1 MTRCATLMPSPMIL
15 GWPLM
20 SLTSRTGPRLTPTR
34 ICRRGPVVASWL
46 ATASRRLIPANRV
59 SSGSPRKLTAA
70 PSPVSRM
77 MRSSVGTPV
86 IASVR
91 TALKRS
97 LSAICSATE
106 RCEYSTMSRN
116 STLQINVRLVCSG
129 ISVRRVRPSDPRP
142 GPCSPCAH
150 STAPGRGRQRKVARI
165 STYCLSV
172 SHLADAD
179 MPVTQEQIHGVLKE
193 AVDPNT
199 GKDFLATKSARN
211 IKLDGGT
218 VSLEIELGYPAKTQL
233 DPIRKLVSQRLRAI
247 PGVTGVNVD
256 VTSKIVSH
264 SVQRGVKLVPGVK
277 NIVAVASGKGGV
289 GKSTT
294 AVNLALALAA
304 EGASVGVLDADIYGP
319 SQPMMLGITGRPESK
334 DGKTIEPMVG
344 HGVQAISI
352 GFLIDIDTP
361 MVWRGPMV
369 TQALEQLLKD
379 TRWRDIDYLVV
390 DMPPGTGDIQLT
402 LAQKVPVTGA
412 VIVTTPQDIALIDA
426 RKGLKMF
433 EKVGIPILGVVENMS
448 THICSNC
455 GHEEHIFGQGGA
467 ERMCREYGTELLG
480 ALPLDINVREQAD
493 SGKPTVV
500 ADPDGRAAETYRRIA
515 RRLAVKIAESAKDM
529 TSKFPNIVVSKNT

>member
-1 MTRCATLMPSPMIL
+1 
-15 GWPLM
+15 M
-20 SLTSRTGPRLTPTR
+20 S
-34 ICRRGPVVASWL
+34 I
-46 ATASRRLIPANRV
+46 
-59 SSGSPRKLTAA
+59 
-70 PSPVSRM
+70 
-77 MRSSVGTPV
+77 
-86 IASVR
+86 
-91 TALKRS
+91 
-97 LSAICSATE
+97 
-106 RCEYSTMSRN
+106 
-116 STLQINVRLVCSG
+116 
-129 ISVRRVRPSDPRP
+129 
-142 GPCSPCAH
+142 
-150 STAPGRGRQRKVARI
+150 
-165 STYCLSV
+165 
-172 SHLADAD
+172 
-179 MPVTQEQIHGVLKE
+179 TQEQVHSALKE

-199 GKDFLATKSARN
+199 GKDFFATKSARN
-211 IKLDGGT
+211 IRLEGEN
-218 VSLEIELGYPAKTQL
+218 VALEIELGYPAKTQL
-233 DPIRKLVSQRLRAI
+233 EPIRKLVAQKLRAI
-247 PGVTGVNVD
+247 PGIGSVSVE

-294 AVNLALALAA
+294 AVNLALGLAA
-304 EGASVGVLDADIYGP
+304 EGASVGILDADIYGP
-319 SQPMMLGITGRPESK
+319 SQPTMLGIAGRPESK
-334 DGKTIEPMVG
+334 DGKTLEPMIG
-344 HGVQAISI
+344 HGIQAISI

-361 MVWRGPMV
+361 IVWRGPMV

-379 TRWRDIDYLVV
+379 TRWRDIDYLIV

-480 ALPLDINVREQAD
+480 ALPLDINIREQAD

-500 ADPDGRAAETYRRIA
+500 ADPDGRAAEIYRAIA

>member
-1 MTRCATLMPSPMIL
+1 
-15 GWPLM
+15 M
-20 SLTSRTGPRLTPTR
+20 S
-34 ICRRGPVVASWL
+34 I
-46 ATASRRLIPANRV
+46 
-59 SSGSPRKLTAA
+59 
-70 PSPVSRM
+70 
-77 MRSSVGTPV
+77 
-86 IASVR
+86 
-91 TALKRS
+91 
-97 LSAICSATE
+97 
-106 RCEYSTMSRN
+106 
-116 STLQINVRLVCSG
+116 
-129 ISVRRVRPSDPRP
+129 
-142 GPCSPCAH
+142 
-150 STAPGRGRQRKVARI
+150 
-165 STYCLSV
+165 
-172 SHLADAD
+172 
-179 MPVTQEQIHGVLKE
+179 TQEQVHSALQE

-199 GKDFLATKSARN
+199 GKDFFATKSARN
-211 IKLDGGT
+211 IRVDGGN
-218 VSLEIELGYPAKTQL
+218 VALEIELGYPAKTQL
-233 DPIRKLVSQRLRAI
+233 EPIRKLISQKLRSI
-247 PGVTGVNVD
+247 PGVETVNVE

-277 NIVAVASGKGGV
+277 NIIAVASGKGGV

-294 AVNLALALAA
+294 AVNLALGLAA
-304 EGASVGVLDADIYGP
+304 EGASVGILDADIYGP
-319 SQPMMLGITGRPESK
+319 SQPTMLGITGRPESR
-334 DGKTIEPMVG
+334 DGKTLEPMVG
-344 HGVQAISI
+344 HGLQAISI

-433 EKVGIPILGVVENMS
+433 EKVGIPILGVIENMS

-480 ALPLDINVREQAD
+480 ALPLDISIREQAD

-500 ADPDGRAAETYRRIA
+500 ADPDGRVAEIYRAIA

-529 TSKFPNIVVSKNT
+529 TSKFPNIVVSKDT